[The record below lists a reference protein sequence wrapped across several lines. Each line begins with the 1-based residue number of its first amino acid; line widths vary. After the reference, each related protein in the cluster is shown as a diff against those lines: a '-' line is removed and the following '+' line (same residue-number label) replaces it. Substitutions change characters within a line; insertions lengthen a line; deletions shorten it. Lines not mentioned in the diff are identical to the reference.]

1 MKTKTRDYKKK
12 TRKLALRKIAA
23 KSKELKIKS
32 GTKEE
37 NVSAQHY
44 PPCRIPKNVMQR
56 TLTIAT
62 DPTDAFWLNINVSCT
77 PSTSYE
83 MTVDAEYKRSPTYE
97 KLQLARNCLMQR
109 DYKNLAKLLTSHLYG
124 ETILQKNAHNIFSEY
139 ASLLQKFTK
148 LKQKT
153 AQGVS
158 PSPDIFEDLEE

>member
-1 MKTKTRDYKKK
+1 
-12 TRKLALRKIAA
+12 A
-23 KSKELKIKS
+23 KSKELKIKP

-124 ETILQKNAHNIFSEY
+124 ETILQKNAHNIFAEY

-158 PSPDIFEDLEE
+158 PSPDIFEDL